1 MIPIRDENATRV
13 FPVIT
18 VLLICI
24 NVAVFVYQA
33 WLGEAAEAFVYRFGM
48 IPWEITHFQE
58 SPDLDAASRSDFP
71 NLFTLITSMFLH
83 GGFAHL
89 LGNMLYLWIFGD
101 NVEALT
107 GHGRFLVF
115 YLCCG
120 LAAAFSQVL
129 INPQSHVPMIG
140 ASGAISG
147 VLGAYFIRFPG
158 ARVHILVWIFFF
170 IRVLR
175 VPAVLVLGFWFFMQI
190 SSGLGAL
197 GSQAGGGVAW
207 FAHIG
212 GFVAGLLLIFLFEKE
227 GTVRISSGRWS

>member
-1 MIPIRDENATRV
+1 MIPIRDENTTHI
-13 FPVIT
+13 FPAVT
-18 VLLICI
+18 VLLICA
-24 NVAVFVYQA
+24 NVAVFVYQMV
-33 WLGEAAEAFVYRFGM
+33 LGPAVEAFVYRFGM
-48 IPWEITHFQE
+48 IPWEITHFRE
-58 SPDLDAASRSDFP
+58 FPGLDAAYRSDIP
-71 NLFTLITSMFLH
+71 NLFTLLTSMFLH

-89 LGNMLYLWIFGD
+89 IGNMLYLWIFGD

-120 LAAAFSQVL
+120 LAAAFSQIL
-129 INPQSHVPMIG
+129 IHPQSNVPMIG

-158 ARVHILVWIFFF
+158 ARVHILIWIFFF

-190 SSGLGAL
+190 SSGLGTL
-197 GSQAGGGVAW
+197 GAGPGGGVAW

-212 GFVAGLLLIFLFEKE
+212 GFVAGVLLVFVFEKK
-227 GTVRISSGRWS
+227 GRVRISSGRWS